1 VTVTAER
8 PEQPVPAGEDAAH
21 AVWTE
26 PPGLLGFFSS
36 VDHKRI
42 GVRYIVTAFIFFVL
56 AGVQALVMRA
66 QLAGPENHVVGPQI
80 YNELFTMHG
89 TTMIFLFNTPVLA
102 GFGNDLLPLQ
112 LGTRD
117 MAFPRLNALSYW
129 IYLLSGIFM
138 YSSYLVGRPPD
149 GGWFAY
155 VPLTSHHYTPG
166 LNMDFWALGVIFTGI
181 STTVGAINF
190 IVTIFKMR
198 APGMTVN
205 RMPIFA
211 WSILSMALMVLF
223 AVPAVT
229 LAAALLESDRIFH
242 TAFFNA
248 AAGGSPLLYQ
258 HLFWF
263 WGHPEVY
270 ILFVPATGMVS
281 MILPTFS
288 RRPIAGYLWIATSL
302 IAIGFISFGVWIH
315 HMFATGMPPLAMSF
329 FSAASLLIVLPS
341 GVQFFAWI
349 ATMWRGKVEL
359 TTPFL
364 FCLGF
369 LLIFLLGGI
378 TGVMVAV
385 MPFDWQVHDSY
396 FVVAHFHYVLNGA
409 VVFPIFGALY
419 FWLPKM
425 TGRLLNERLG
435 KVSFWV
441 MFIGFNLSFF
451 PMHILG
457 FLGMPRRIYTYPAGL
472 GWGGINALVSVGG
485 AVFGLGTALTLLN
498 IVLSRKWGSPAGA
511 DPWKADTLEWTTT
524 SPPPHYNFL
533 AIPEVTGR
541 HPLWEDGGVRP
552 ASDGHA
558 IGPEGAVAKETPITT
573 GLDAAPHQTM
583 GIPEDTY
590 APFFLAFGVAVI
602 FLALLIKGPAVAV
615 IGIAIG
621 VIALLRWAWHTE
633 MDE

>member
-8 PEQPVPAGEDAAH
+8 PDQPVPTGEEAAH

-42 GVRYIVTAFIFFVL
+42 GIRYIVTAFIFFVL
-56 AGVQALVMRA
+56 AGVQALIMRA
-66 QLAGPENHVVGPQI
+66 QLAGPENHVVGAQV

-102 GFGNDLLPLQ
+102 GFGNYLLPLQ

-155 VPLTSHHYTPG
+155 VPLTTIHYTPG

-205 RMPIFA
+205 RMPMFV

-281 MILPTFS
+281 MMLPTFS
-288 RRPIAGYLWIATSL
+288 RRPIAGYLWVATSL
-302 IAIGFISFGVWIH
+302 IAIGFISFGVWVH

-349 ATMWRGKVEL
+349 ATMWKGKVEL

-385 MPFDWQVHDSY
+385 MPFDWQAHDSY

-425 TGRLLNERLG
+425 TGKLLDERLG
-435 KVSFWV
+435 KLSFWV
-441 MFIGFNLSFF
+441 MFVGFNLSFF

-457 FLGMPRRIYTYPAGL
+457 FLGMPRRIYTYPPGL
-472 GWGGINALVSVGG
+472 GWGGINALVSIGG

-498 IVLSRKWGSPAGA
+498 IAVSRRWGQPAGA
-511 DPWKADTLEWTTT
+511 NPWKADTLEWSTT

-541 HPLWEDGGVRP
+541 HPLWDEDHVQP
-552 ASDGHA
+552 AHDGHA

-590 APFFLAFGVAVI
+590 APFFLAVGVSVI
-602 FLALLIKGPAVAV
+602 FVALLVKGAAVAV
-615 IGIAIG
+615 IGIVVG

-633 MDE
+633 ADE

>member
-1 VTVTAER
+1 MTVTAER
-8 PEQPVPAGEDAAH
+8 PDPPVPEHEEAAH

-26 PPGLLGFFSS
+26 PPGLLGFLSS

-42 GVRYIVTAFIFFVL
+42 GIRYIVTAFIFFVL
-56 AGVQALVMRA
+56 AGLQALIMRA
-66 QLAGPENHVVGPQI
+66 QLAGPENHIVGAQV

-102 GFGNDLLPLQ
+102 GFGNYLLPLQ

-155 VPLTSHHYTPG
+155 VPLTTIHYTPG

-205 RMPIFA
+205 RMPIFV

-288 RRPIAGYLWIATSL
+288 RRRIAGYLWVATSL
-302 IAIGFISFGVWIH
+302 IAIGFISFGVWVH

-349 ATMWRGKVEL
+349 ATMWKGKVEL

-385 MPFDWQVHDSY
+385 MPFDWQAHDSY

-425 TGRLLNERLG
+425 TGKLLDERLG
-435 KVSFWV
+435 KLSFWV
-441 MFIGFNLSFF
+441 MFVGFNLSFF

-472 GWGGINALVSVGG
+472 GWGGINALVSIGG

-498 IVLSRKWGSPAGA
+498 IAVSRRWGKPAGA
-511 DPWKADTLEWTTT
+511 DPWKADTLEWSTT

-541 HPLWEDGGVRP
+541 HPLWDEHHVQP
-552 ASDGHA
+552 AQDGHA

-590 APFFLAFGVAVI
+590 APFFLAVGVAVI
-602 FLALLIKGPAVAV
+602 FVALLVKGAAVAV
-615 IGIAIG
+615 IGIVVG

-633 MDE
+633 ADE

>member
-1 VTVTAER
+1 VTATAER
-8 PEQPVPAGEDAAH
+8 IEHDAH
-21 AVWTE
+21 AIWKE
-26 PPGLLGFFSS
+26 PPGLIGFFAS

-66 QLAGPENHVVGPQI
+66 QLAGPDGQVVGPQT

-102 GFGNDLLPLQ
+102 GFGNYLLPLQ

-117 MAFPRLNALSYW
+117 MAFPRLNAFSYW
-129 IYLLSGIFM
+129 IYVLSGIFM
-138 YSSYLVGRPPD
+138 YSSYLVGAPPD

-155 VPLTSHHYTPG
+155 VPLTSARYSTG
-166 LNMDFWALGVIFTGI
+166 VNVDFWALGVIFTGI
-181 STTVGAINF
+181 STTVGAVNF
-190 IVTIFKMR
+190 VVTIFKMR

-205 RMPIFA
+205 RMPIFV

-229 LAAALLESDRIFH
+229 LAAALLEADRLFG

-248 AAGGSPLLYQ
+248 SLGGSPLLYQ

-270 ILFVPATGMVS
+270 ILFVPAAGMVS
-281 MILPTFS
+281 MILPVFS
-288 RRPIAGYLWIATSL
+288 RRRIAGYLWIAISL
-302 IAIGFISFGVWIH
+302 IAIGFISFGVWVH
-315 HMFATGMPPLAMSF
+315 HMFATGMPALAMSLF
-329 FSAASLLIVLPS
+329 AAASLLIVLPS
-341 GVQFFAWI
+341 GIQFFAWI
-349 ATMWRGKVEL
+349 ATMWKGRVEL
-359 TTPFL
+359 TTAFL

-378 TGVMVAV
+378 TGVMVAT
-385 MPFDWQVHDSY
+385 MPFDWQVHDTY

-419 FWLPKM
+419 FWIPKM
-425 TGRLLNERLG
+425 TGRLLDERLG
-435 KVSFWV
+435 KWSFWI
-441 MFIGFNLSFF
+441 MFVGFNLSFF

-457 FLGMPRRIYTYPAGL
+457 FLGMPRRIYTYPPGL
-472 GWGGINALVSVGG
+472 GWDGINMLVSVGG
-485 AVFGLGTALTLLN
+485 AVFGLGTALTVLN
-498 IVLSRKWGSPAGA
+498 LVVSRRWGRPAGS
-511 DPWKADTLEWTTT
+511 DPWKADTLEWSTT

-533 AIPEVTGR
+533 AIPEVGGR
-541 HPLWEDGGVRP
+541 HPLWDEP
-552 ASDGHA
+552 AMAPAADEEHA
-558 IGPEGAVAKETPITT
+558 MGPTGAVAKETPITT
-573 GLDAAPHQTM
+573 GLDAEAHETM

-590 APFFLAFGVAVI
+590 LPFVLAFGIALL
-602 FLALLIKGPAVAV
+602 FAALLIETVLVAALGVAVA
-615 IGIAIG
+615 
-621 VIALLRWAWHTE
+621 VIALLRWTWRTE
-633 MDE
+633 ETP